1 MSSHRSGRLALGA
14 SLLLSLSLAGCGKD
28 DPEPE
33 PEGSRCERLSP
44 RLQRALDES
53 ASAED
58 IAGITVSLRLPE
70 CTWRGATG
78 LSRVESGTA
87 MKVEDRLRA
96 GSITKTFVAV
106 VALQLQS
113 EGKLSLDAPLSTW
126 LPDFPRADRI
136 TVRQLLN
143 HTSGAANYT
152 QNPDFLAEATSNP
165 GKVWVTE
172 EVIAY
177 GAARSP
183 AFEPGARWEY
193 SNTNYLL
200 LGHIIEAVSGTS
212 VAQQFRTRIIEPL
225 NLTSTGLDGAE
236 SLPPLTVGGY
246 TRDAEGGA
254 WVNLDGLIH
263 PSAAGAAG
271 ALVSSAD
278 DLSRFV
284 EALLSGDLLP
294 AEQRAQMSQWVPAP
308 DTTAGYGLGLV
319 QWVDPVAPMQGHNG
333 DIPGFSA
340 VAAWLPR
347 QKASLAVMTNR
358 ENANL
363 PGLTTRKLL
372 EVLLRP

>member
-1 MSSHRSGRLALGA
+1 MSRYRSGRLALGA
-14 SLLLSLSLAGCGKD
+14 SLLLTLAGCGKD
-28 DPEPE
+28 DPAPQ
-33 PEGSRCERLSP
+33 GSRCEQLAP
-44 RLQRALDES
+44 RLQRALEES
-53 ASAED
+53 ASAEG
-58 IAGITVSLRLPE
+58 IPGITVALRLPE
-70 CTWRGATG
+70 CTWQGATG

-113 EGKLSLDAPLSTW
+113 EGKLSLEAPLSTW

-143 HTSGAANYT
+143 HTSGTANYT
-152 QNPDFLAEATSNP
+152 QNPDFLAEVRNNP

-212 VAQQFRTRIIEPL
+212 VAQQLRTRIIEPL
-225 NLTSTGLDGAE
+225 HLMNTGLDGAE

-254 WVNLDGLIH
+254 WVNLEGLLH

-271 ALVSSAD
+271 ALVSNAD
-278 DLSRFV
+278 DLSRFF
-284 EALLSGDLLP
+284 EALLAGDLLT

-308 DTTAGYGLGLV
+308 DATAGYGLGLV
-319 QWVDPVAPMQGHNG
+319 QWVDPMAPMQGHDG
-333 DIPGFSA
+333 QIPGFSA

-358 ENANL
+358 EGVAL
-363 PGLTTRKLL
+363 PGVTMRKLL